1 MRTSYSA
8 ERTLRIK
15 AFAVTVMD
23 GGGNFIGQLDVDQ
36 LGAGLRRDLT
46 TTVGGN
52 LMLAEYSEAEDNQ
65 GIVLTPGGAI
75 AVSSVEAS
83 TTFTVSARRTAL
95 GEGAID
101 DLTLINPR
109 LGAFNVTISSA
120 GLVAYAFEV
129 TVTSGHPSSLDACG
143 CPTCQR
149 RSADGVC
156 VDLLPYSAA
165 ARVSLRDALVVIR
178 DAGGALVG
186 DNWDDEETRNVTG
199 ELVYGRNHAT
209 SAEFTYTVNMTV
221 LSNSSQTYLEAKE
234 GMVAWCHNGEGSDPI
249 PRFCRPGDDIS
260 LSNSEAASR
269 AYFAEL
275 RRTGLLGL
283 APPAEN
289 SATKIDYYGILS
301 EPRWVG
307 NAHGLNLDFPYA
319 GVYKF
324 QFSSFCP
331 PDVCEGAK
339 YHALQFDQLEITV
352 VPGVPNHLEF
362 LREPPV
368 HFENDFI
375 IDPAIEIMVLDIAG
389 NICTNLNT
397 FSSVK
402 ILPQE
407 RRLHGQTAP
416 VIGGIATFPRLKV
429 QGNRGSVYTLR
440 FSMVTIGLEIDH
452 SPFLI
457 LSCDTVKPNSQ
468 NDGRGQCE
476 CLPGYTEDVR
486 TVDAGGTGFTDVV
499 FSISTYPGL
508 YEQVIHRPENY
519 LQTLNPYGVCV
530 PCANG
535 YFKPLPGPQECTPCP
550 YQMDTMWEG
559 GAPRESWT
567 TLSGE
572 SLPGHLGNHERDSCH
587 CIVRRLATQGEA
599 PLETYR
605 ILPYDDFRCDLCP
618 DGGLCN
624 GLSKQYIVINPGRWR
639 ASQNMTDIYTCPNQD
654 ACLGG
659 EGSECSTG
667 YEGNLCSVCSSG
679 YAQPTLGGQIL
690 RICSKCTPEYIGTI
704 VLIAQFVAQSLI
716 VLTIFRVASRERN
729 ASVGLCK
736 TLLSHFQMLVSVSSP
751 HSLSHSLKSDII
763 RWAIFCSSTQLHEL
777 TQ

>member
-1 MRTSYSA
+1 
-8 ERTLRIK
+8 
-15 AFAVTVMD
+15 
-23 GGGNFIGQLDVDQ
+23 
-36 LGAGLRRDLT
+36 
-46 TTVGGN
+46 
-52 LMLAEYSEAEDNQ
+52 
-65 GIVLTPGGAI
+65 
-75 AVSSVEAS
+75 
-83 TTFTVSARRTAL
+83 
-95 GEGAID
+95 
-101 DLTLINPR
+101 
-109 LGAFNVTISSA
+109 
-120 GLVAYAFEV
+120 
-129 TVTSGHPSSLDACG
+129 
-143 CPTCQR
+143 
-149 RSADGVC
+149 
-156 VDLLPYSAA
+156 
-165 ARVSLRDALVVIR
+165 
-178 DAGGALVG
+178 
-186 DNWDDEETRNVTG
+186 
-199 ELVYGRNHAT
+199 
-209 SAEFTYTVNMTV
+209 
-221 LSNSSQTYLEAKE
+221 
-234 GMVAWCHNGEGSDPI
+234 
-249 PRFCRPGDDIS
+249 
-260 LSNSEAASR
+260 
-269 AYFAEL
+269 
-275 RRTGLLGL
+275 
-283 APPAEN
+283 
-289 SATKIDYYGILS
+289 
-301 EPRWVG
+301 
-307 NAHGLNLDFPYA
+307 
-319 GVYKF
+319 
-324 QFSSFCP
+324 
-331 PDVCEGAK
+331 
-339 YHALQFDQLEITV
+339 
-352 VPGVPNHLEF
+352 
-362 LREPPV
+362 
-368 HFENDFI
+368 
-375 IDPAIEIMVLDIAG
+375 
-389 NICTNLNT
+389 
-397 FSSVK
+397 
-402 ILPQE
+402 
-407 RRLHGQTAP
+407 
-416 VIGGIATFPRLKV
+416 
-429 QGNRGSVYTLR
+429 
-440 FSMVTIGLEIDH
+440 MVTIGLEIDH

-605 ILPYDDFRCDLCP
+605 VLPYDDFRCDLCP

-624 GLSKQYIVINPGRWR
+624 GLSKQYIVINPGKWR

-690 RICSKCTPEYIGTI
+690 RICSKCTPKYIGTI